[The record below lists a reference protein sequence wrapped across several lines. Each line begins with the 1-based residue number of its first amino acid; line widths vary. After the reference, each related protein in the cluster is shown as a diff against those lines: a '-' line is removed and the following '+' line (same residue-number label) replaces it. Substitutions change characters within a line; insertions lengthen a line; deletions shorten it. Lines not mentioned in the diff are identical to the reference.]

1 MRLDTKLS
9 LQELDSGHSNCFLAM
24 IADYEKNDEVGFA
37 KLYRRAR
44 PWTAFEFRAFLKE
57 CEQQRLDWKPGP
69 NRTSITRYVLL
80 DETGSIC
87 GNGVMRFPLDE
98 KTDVEGGNLS
108 FDVPPSKR
116 GGMNEAHVLN
126 RMLFE
131 AVRAGMARVLVT
143 APSSDQKAIEAIE
156 MNRGE
161 FENEV
166 PAISE
171 AGKTIKRYW
180 IRFR

>member
-1 MRLDTKLS
+1 MNLILH
-9 LQELDSGHSNCFLAM
+9 ELGTEHADQFLAM
-24 IADYEKNDEVGFA
+24 IADYREHDPDSYTRLFA
-37 KLYRRAR
+37 RKREWS
-44 PWTAFEFRAFLKE
+44 PFEFRAFLKE
-57 CEQQRLDWKPGP
+57 CEAQRLDWKPGP

-80 DETGSIC
+80 DESGEIF
-87 GNGVMRFPLDE
+87 GNGIMRFPLDAKTE
-98 KTDVEGGNLS
+98 KEGGNLS

-116 GGMNEAHVLN
+116 GQMYEAHTLN

-143 APSSDQKAIEAIE
+143 ALSIDTKSIEAIE

-166 PAISE
+166 PSLIWPE
-171 AGKTIKRYW
+171 KTVRRYW

>member
-1 MRLDTKLS
+1 MDTKLI
-9 LQELDSGHSNCFLAM
+9 LHEIAPEHSYAFLAM
-24 IADYEKNDEVGFA
+24 IADYEKNDEA
-37 KLYRRAR
+37 ALKKLYSRVR
-44 PWTAFEFRAFLKE
+44 PWTAFEYRAFLKE

-80 DETGSIC
+80 DEAGTIC
-87 GNGVMRFPLDE
+87 GNAVMRFPLNE
-98 KTDVEGGNLS
+98 QTEIEGGNIS
-108 FDVPPSKR
+108 FDVPPSQR

-143 APSSDQKAIEAIE
+143 ALSADQKAIEAIE

-166 PAISE
+166 PSKIE
-171 AGKTIKRYW
+171 EGQNVRRYW